1 MLLRYFGLWKALA
14 IDSPRSSAVTG
25 PKLHGETAPASPM
38 TAFEA
43 AQSSLNALYHETITL
58 PVQIASPPA
67 ALRGIISRCVKRP
80 GSTLRFQFCFL
91 ACCARVRERLTAD
104 NVVLIIQLQFDNLE
118 RHGSP
123 RRYKRHGSLEG
134 TGYREK
140 REISKNVPARPLGI
154 PPPPAE
160 L

>member
-1 MLLRYFGLWKALA
+1 LA
-14 IDSPRSSAVTG
+14 IYLLRSSAVIG
-25 PKLHGETAPASPM
+25 PKLRGETRSCQSDDGV
-38 TAFEA
+38 EA
-43 AQSSLNALYHETITL
+43 AQSWLIALYDETITL
-58 PVQIASPPA
+58 PVHIASPPA

-134 TGYREK
+134 TGYKEK
-140 REISKNVPARPLGI
+140 RGISKNVPARGYS
-154 PPPPAE
+154 AAAAS
-160 L
+160 